1 MFETI
6 SPPKTSSS
14 KICHEHL
21 KTADN
26 DDRIIGNKY
35 YSSARKV
42 SSREDFIAW
51 VIPVSFPSQ
60 LRAELHRFPGL
71 LSLLLP
77 ATTFPKRSKGSTN
90 RYPTQGSILGPLLF
104 LLYVNDIYSSSN
116 KLNFYL
122 FADDTNILYSHKNLK
137 SLENVMNFELNN
149 VFQWLTSNKLTLN
162 LNKSNFVIFRP
173 YQKRLPFVPKI
184 CILDHQTNT
193 LTYLE
198 CKECVKYLGVLIDYK
213 LSWKNHVDSI
223 ALKISKTIGL
233 LSKLRHFVPY
243 HTLVNI
249 YNSLI
254 TPYLRYGLIVW
265 GQASKTH
272 LNKLLILQKR
282 ALRFIYFSDRRDH
295 AIPLFLNAHILPINF
310 MHYKLLAETMH
321 DVSNDLVPSNLKD
334 LFVPTAKIHFYNT
347 RASTSNNFYIQK
359 SNTEIKRKSFSRIGA
374 KLWNEIPTKLRALPK
389 ATFKKKMKMILLNIL
404 ENEDSYKDLESII
417 SKVNFYSS

>member
-1 MFETI
+1 MFGLDLI
-6 SPPKTSSS
+6 Y
-14 KICHEHL
+14 KIEL
-21 KTADN
+21 KL
-26 DDRIIGNKY
+26 
-35 YSSARKV
+35 
-42 SSREDFIAW
+42 
-51 VIPVSFPSQ
+51 Q
-60 LRAELHRFPGL
+60 LLIKGRLT
-71 LSLLLP
+71 SLLLRMGVP
-77 ATTFPKRSKGSTN
+77 
-90 RYPTQGSILGPLLF
+90 QGSVLGPLLF

-149 VFQWLTSNKLTLN
+149 VFQWLTSHKLTLN

-173 YQKRLPFVPKI
+173 YQKRLPFVPNI

-282 ALRFIYFSDRRDH
+282 ALRFIHFSDRRDH
-295 AIPLFLNAHILPINF
+295 AIPLFSNAHILSINF

-321 DVSNDLVPSNLKD
+321 DMSNDLVPSNLKD
-334 LFVPTAKIHFYNT
+334 LFVSTAKIHLTIHEPRPLIIF
-347 RASTSNNFYIQK
+347 I
-359 SNTEIKRKSFSRIGA
+359 SRNQI
-374 KLWNEIPTKLRALPK
+374 LKLRGSPFQELVQNCG
-389 ATFKKKMKMILLNIL
+389 MRYQL
-404 ENEDSYKDLESII
+404 S
-417 SKVNFYSS
+417 